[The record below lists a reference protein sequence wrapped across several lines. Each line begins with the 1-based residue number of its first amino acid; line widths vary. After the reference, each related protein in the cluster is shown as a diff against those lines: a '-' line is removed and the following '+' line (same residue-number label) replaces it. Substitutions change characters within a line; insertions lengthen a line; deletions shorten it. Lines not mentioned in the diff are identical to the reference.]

1 MNHLA
6 LLGDSI
12 FDNAAYVPGALAVID
27 QVKAKLPPGWQA
39 SMLAVDGNLACDVVK
54 QIGLLPGSVTHLVL
68 SVGGNDAL
76 GALALMYSPTPMPMM
91 NALAMLAEVQLKFEA
106 QYLQVITALMA
117 TGKPLLICTIY
128 DKVPGLSAELR
139 TALALFN
146 DVIIRAGVG
155 NGIPVLDLRAICTDE
170 TDYSTLSPIEPSSV
184 GGDKI
189 AGRIVQVVQDHLSG
203 VQRCSIYC

>member
-1 MNHLA
+1 MT
-6 LLGDSI
+6 
-12 FDNAAYVPGALAVID
+12 D
-27 QVKAKLPPGWQA
+27 QVNAKLPSGWQA
-39 SMLAVDGNLACDVVK
+39 SLLAVDGNQACDVIK
-54 QIGLLPGSVTHLVL
+54 QISRFPGSATHLVL

-76 GALALMYSPTPMPMM
+76 GALALIYSPTSMPMPLL

-106 QYLQVITALMA
+106 EYLQVVTALMA

-128 DKVPGLSAELR
+128 DKVPGLSAELS

-170 TDYSTLSPIEPSSV
+170 TDYSTLSPIEPSST
-184 GGDKI
+184 GRDKI
-189 AGRIVQVVQDHLSG
+189 AARIVRVVQEHSFG
-203 VQRCSIYC
+203 ARGCKIYC

>member
-1 MNHLA
+1 MHHLA

-12 FDNAAYVPGALAVID
+12 FDNAAYVPGAPAVID
-27 QVKAKLPPGWQA
+27 QVKAKLPLGWQA
-39 SMLAVDGNLACDVVK
+39 SLLAVDGSLARDVVK
-54 QIGLLPGSVTHLVL
+54 QISGLPGSVTHLVL

-76 GALALMYSPTPMPMM
+76 GALALMYSPTPIPMM

-106 QYLQVITALMA
+106 EYLQVITALMA

-128 DKVPGLSAELR
+128 DKVPGLTQELR
-139 TALALFN
+139 SALGLFN

-155 NGIPVLDLRAICTDE
+155 NGISMLDLRAICTDE

-189 AGRIVQVVQDHLSG
+189 SERIVRVVQEHSFG
-203 VQRCSIYC
+203 ARGCSIYC

>member
-12 FDNAAYVPGALAVID
+12 FDNAAYVSGAPAVID
-27 QVKAKLPPGWQA
+27 QVKAKLPMGWQA
-39 SMLAVDGNLACDVVK
+39 SLMAVDGNLACDVIK
-54 QIGLLPGSVTHLVL
+54 QISGLPGSVTHLVL

-91 NALAMLAEVQLKFEA
+91 NALMMLAEVQLKFKAE
-106 QYLQVITALMA
+106 YLKVITALMA

-128 DKVPGLSAELR
+128 DKVPGLSQELR
-139 TALALFN
+139 SALGLFN

-189 AGRIVQVVQDHLSG
+189 AGRMVRVILGQSSG
-203 VQRCSIYC
+203 ERGCSIYF

>member
-12 FDNAAYVPGALAVID
+12 FDNAAYVLGAPAVID
-27 QVKAKLPPGWQA
+27 QVNAKFPPGWRA
-39 SMLAVDGNLACDVVK
+39 SLLAVDGNLACDVVK
-54 QIGLLPGSVTHLVL
+54 QISRLPRSVTHLVL

-91 NALAMLAEVQLKFEA
+91 NALTMLAEVQLKFEA
-106 QYLQVITALMA
+106 EYLEVIAALMA

-128 DKVPGLSAELR
+128 DKVPGLSPELR
-139 TALALFN
+139 SALGLFN

-155 NGIPVLDLRAICTDE
+155 NGIPVMDLRAICTGE

-189 AGRIVQVVQDHLSG
+189 AGRIVRVVQDHLSG
-203 VQRCSIYC
+203 VQRCSIYY

>member
-12 FDNAAYVPGALAVID
+12 FDNAAYVPGAPAVID
-27 QVKAKLPPGWQA
+27 QVNAKLPPGWQA
-39 SMLAVDGNLACDVVK
+39 SLLAVDGSLARDVVK
-54 QIGLLPGSVTHLVL
+54 QISRLPGSVTHLVL

-146 DVIIRAGVG
+146 DVIIRAGAG

-189 AGRIVQVVQDHLSG
+189 AGRIVRVVKGQSFEARG
-203 VQRCSIYC
+203 CSIYC